1 MNRYMIEY
9 PEILELNNI
18 GGIGTTDRYS
28 QNVPARLKEYSLTNS
43 ATLIDIS

>member
-28 QNVPARLKEYSLTNS
+28 QNVPARLKEYSLIS